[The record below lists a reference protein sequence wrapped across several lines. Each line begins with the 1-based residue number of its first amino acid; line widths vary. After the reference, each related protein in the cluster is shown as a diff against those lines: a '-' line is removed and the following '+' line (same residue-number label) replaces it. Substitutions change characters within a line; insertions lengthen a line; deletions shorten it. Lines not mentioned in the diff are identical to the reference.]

1 MLLQKIKN
9 TLTQP
14 FQALGHRNFKIF
26 LSGQIISLI
35 GTWMQTISLPW
46 LAYTITKSP
55 FLLGLVGTLQFLP
68 VLFLSLFV
76 GALLDRFNKRH
87 VLICTQS
94 TLAVIAS
101 LFAFLVITGQIQYW
115 HILILASIQ
124 GVVAAIDMPTRQS
137 FMIEMVGKNDLMN
150 AIALNSTIFNTARI
164 LGPAI
169 AGFVMA
175 KIGIGFCFLFNAF
188 SFFPLILGLF
198 FITPLPSVKREA
210 KKAIL
215 QDIGDGLKYILSEK
229 ILIQTILT
237 VLIVSTFI
245 MNFNVL
251 VPVFAKTVLHEN
263 ETGFGYLMSCMGIG
277 SLLGALT
284 VASKSRQGPKRRT
297 MIGAALMVAC
307 VFILVS
313 FCEHFLI
320 SACLI
325 ALAGFLA
332 VTFQTSANSTIQ
344 LNAKDEFR
352 TRAISAYFLVNAGTT
367 PLGNLFAGTV
377 IEHFGIQTCFILIG
391 LLVFSLISLL
401 LFFTRNKNEFK
412 TEVSS
417 EKI

>member
-1 MLLQKIKN
+1 MNLLKIKQ

-14 FQALGHRNFKIF
+14 FTALEHKNFKIF

-55 FLLGLVGTLQFLP
+55 LLLGLVGTLQFLP
-68 VLFLSLFV
+68 VLLFSLFV
-76 GALLDRFNKRH
+76 GALLDRFNKRR
-87 VLICTQS
+87 VLIFTQS
-94 TLAVIAS
+94 TLAINAS
-101 LFAFLVITGQIQYW
+101 LFAFLVISGHIQYW

-124 GVVAAIDMPTRQS
+124 GIVAAIDMPTRQS
-137 FMIEMVGKNDLMN
+137 FMIEMVGKKDLMN

-169 AGFVMA
+169 AGLVMA
-175 KIGIGFCFLFNAF
+175 QIGIGFCFLFNAL
-188 SFFPLILGLF
+188 SFLPLIFGLF
-198 FITPLPSVKREA
+198 FIKPFPAVKREA
-210 KKAIL
+210 KKEIL
-215 QDIGDGLKYILSEK
+215 GDIADGLKYILSEK

-251 VPVFAKTVLHEN
+251 VPVFAKTVLMQN
-263 ETGFGYLMSCMGIG
+263 EKGFGLLMSCMGVG

-284 VASKSRQGPKRRT
+284 QASKSRQGPKRKN
-297 MIGAALMVAC
+297 MIGAALLVAC
-307 VFILVS
+307 VFVAVS
-313 FCEHFLI
+313 FTHQFFV

-344 LNAKDEFR
+344 LNAKDEYR
-352 TRAISAYFLVNAGTT
+352 SRAISAYFLVNAGTT
-367 PLGNLFAGTV
+367 PLGNLFVGTV
-377 IEHFGIQTCFILIG
+377 IEHFGIKICFILIG
-391 LLVFSLISLL
+391 LLVFSLVSLL
-401 LFFTRNKNEFK
+401 VFLTRNKKE
-412 TEVSS
+412 TPSLEPEAS
-417 EKI
+417 

>member
-1 MLLQKIKN
+1 MNLAKFKEK
-9 TLTQP
+9 LTQP
-14 FQALGHRNFKIF
+14 FTALGHRNFKIF

-55 FLLGLVGTLQFLP
+55 LLLGLVGTLQFLP
-68 VLFLSLFV
+68 VLLFSLFV

-94 TLAVIAS
+94 VLALTAS
-101 LFAFLVITGQIQYW
+101 IFAFLVISGHIEYW

-124 GVVAAIDMPTRQS
+124 GIVAAIDMPTRQS
-137 FMIEMVGKNDLMN
+137 FMIEMVGKSDLMN

-169 AGFVMA
+169 AGFVMSQ
-175 KIGIGFCFLFNAF
+175 IGIGFCFLFNAV
-188 SFFPLILGLF
+188 SFLPLIIGLF
-198 FITPLPSVKREA
+198 FIKPLPSVKREI

-215 QDIGDGLKYILSEK
+215 SDIADGLKYILSEK

-251 VPVFAKTVLHEN
+251 VPVFAKTVLMQTEK
-263 ETGFGYLMSCMGIG
+263 GFGLLMSCMGIG

-284 VASKSRQGPKRRT
+284 QASRSRQGPKRKN
-297 MIGAALMVAC
+297 MIGAALLVAC
-307 VFILVS
+307 VFIVVS
-313 FCEHFLI
+313 FTDQFFV

-344 LNAKDEFR
+344 LNAKDEYR
-352 TRAISAYFLVNAGTT
+352 SRAISAYFLVNAGTT
-367 PLGNLFAGTV
+367 PIGNLFVGTV
-377 IEHFGIQTCFILIG
+377 IEHFGIKVCFILIG
-391 LLVFSLISLL
+391 VLVFSLVSLL
-401 LFFTRNKNEFK
+401 VFLTRNKKE
-412 TEVSS
+412 TLPLEP
-417 EKI
+417 EAT